1 MQGGTYVRTYV
12 HVCVVHSS
20 CPCLQDADGRVLSD
34 IFMVRPSR
42 KLYPEYYLVIAQPTD
57 LKEIRGKVSSA
68 KVIDDKQERQ
78 WACPRA
84 CTYAA
89 CVCVYGTVLGCAQK
103 HILL

>member
-1 MQGGTYVRTYV
+1 MYVYA
-12 HVCVVHSS
+12 CVVYSS
-20 CPCLQDADGRVLSD
+20 SPCLQDADGRVLSD

-57 LKEIRGKVSSA
+57 LKEIKGKVSSA

-78 WACPRA
+78 WACPRV
-84 CTYAA
+84 CMYAV
-89 CVCVYGTVLGCAQK
+89 CVCVYGTVLGCALK